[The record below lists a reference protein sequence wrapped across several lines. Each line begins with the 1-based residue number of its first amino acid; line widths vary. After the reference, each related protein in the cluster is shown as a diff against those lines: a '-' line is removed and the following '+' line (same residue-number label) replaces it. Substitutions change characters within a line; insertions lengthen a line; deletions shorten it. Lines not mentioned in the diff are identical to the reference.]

1 MVISRFV
8 FSLLLKY
15 LRVAWLICVDAVSAG
30 VIPKDL
36 NSALGMG
43 VCG

>member
-1 MVISRFV
+1 MVLSRFV
-8 FSLLLKY
+8 FFLLP
-15 LRVAWLICVDAVSAG
+15 RAFWGAWLICVDAVSAG

-36 NSALGMG
+36 NSALDMG